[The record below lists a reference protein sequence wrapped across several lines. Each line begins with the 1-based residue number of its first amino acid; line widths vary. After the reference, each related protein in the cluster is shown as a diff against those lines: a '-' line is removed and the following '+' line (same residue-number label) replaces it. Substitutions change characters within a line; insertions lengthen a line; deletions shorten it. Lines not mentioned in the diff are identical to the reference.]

1 MEYKYNVSD
10 YKILMAIMDEH
21 DRRIGRCGAFGT
33 TRADIASKVNLS
45 LKKIS
50 DTLSMF
56 IEDGL
61 VKPGPKQ
68 ARANTYLITDKGL
81 AELVKV
87 KTLTGEELINDI
99 NERVNSTNK

>member
-1 MEYKYNVSD
+1 MSV
-10 YKILMAIMDEH
+10 
-21 DRRIGRCGAFGT
+21 
-33 TRADIASKVNLS
+33 
-45 LKKIS
+45 
-50 DTLSMF
+50 F

-87 KTLTGEELINDI
+87 KTLIGEELINNI
-99 NERVNSTNK
+99 NERASSTSK